1 MCDVRAKDLLLVE
14 LLCCIILNLPN
25 HTFDFLLI
33 DFASLLVLHR
43 GKRIGVHFDF
53 ETLFVVHK
61 EDKSYYNSFVL
72 LLLIFS
78 RGRMENGV

>member
-1 MCDVRAKDLLLVE
+1 M
-14 LLCCIILNLPN
+14 
-25 HTFDFLLI
+25 
-33 DFASLLVLHR
+33 LHR
-43 GKRIGVHFDF
+43 GKRIGVNFDF